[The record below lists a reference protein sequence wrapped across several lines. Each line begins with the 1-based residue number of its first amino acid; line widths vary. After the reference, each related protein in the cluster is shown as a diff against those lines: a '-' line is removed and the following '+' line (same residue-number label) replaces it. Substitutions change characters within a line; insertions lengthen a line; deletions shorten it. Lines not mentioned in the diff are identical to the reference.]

1 MNVSENLKRIR
12 EKKGLSMKAVA
23 DKIGITPQGYSRYE
37 NGTSSPSI
45 DNLKRISDALGVS
58 VDEILLEPD
67 EKNPVRIL
75 LNLLIES
82 TKKEKLKWY
91 LSESEEITK
100 GEIIE
105 IEYSTSAN
113 DNTVYSINQVPIF
126 VPLSD
131 EISPGLYLRI
141 YDTQTVEKIADF
153 GDYSEELTE
162 LWNTIELS
170 VNGKSF
176 IYDQID
182 ELKKLLDEDKN
193 ADV

>member
-1 MNVSENLKRIR
+1 
-12 EKKGLSMKAVA
+12 MKAVA

-58 VDEILLEPD
+58 IDEILLGPD

-91 LSESEEITK
+91 LSQSEELNPGKIL
-100 GEIIE
+100 EM
-105 IEYSTSAN
+105 EYSASPEEN
-113 DNTVYSINQVPIF
+113 VLYSINRETIF
-126 VPLSD
+126 
-131 EISPGLYLRI
+131 ISLEDKITPGLYLRL
-141 YDTQTVEKIADF
+141 YDTQTVKKIADF

-170 VNGKSF
+170 VNGKTF

-182 ELKKLLDEDKN
+182 ELKKLLDEDKEE
-193 ADV
+193 

>member
-82 TKKEKLKWY
+82 TKKEK
-91 LSESEEITK
+91 
-100 GEIIE
+100 

-126 VPLSD
+126 APLSD

>member
-58 VDEILLEPD
+58 VDEILLGPD

-91 LSESEEITK
+91 LSQSEELDH
-100 GEIIE
+100 GEILE
-105 IEYSTSAN
+105 MEYSASPEEN
-113 DNTVYSINQVPIF
+113 VLYSINREIIF
-126 VPLSD
+126 
-131 EISPGLYLRI
+131 ISLEDKITPGLYLRL
-141 YDTQTVEKIADF
+141 YDTQTVKKIADF

-170 VNGKSF
+170 VNGKTF

-182 ELKKLLDEDKN
+182 ELKKLLKEDKKE
-193 ADV
+193 